1 MVLLKDVTTQL
12 DDKGVLLVRV
22 VHMWIVPDK
31 GNSSESYM
39 IDMVLMDEEGM
50 RIQAT
55 IENSHVSNFK
65 DKIKEHGL
73 YGMMRFEVRANNG
86 DYRPTSHSFRLY
98 FKENTKIKER
108 ELSSETKFPK
118 DLYSLK
124 SFTEIK
130 K

>member
-1 MVLLKDVTTQL
+1 
-12 DDKGVLLVRV
+12 
-22 VHMWIVPDK
+22 
-31 GNSSESYM
+31 
-39 IDMVLMDEEGM
+39 MVLMDEEGT

-55 IENSHVSNFK
+55 VENAHVSNFK

-86 DYRPTSHSFRLY
+86 DYRPTSHPFRLY

-108 ELSSETKFPK
+108 DLSKETEFPR

-124 SFTEIK
+124 SFSEITNTHK
-130 K
+130 RAGDDLFDTIGKFKHDNIKYSLQSDGLPRAAE